1 LWTLNRSLGDD
12 WLAVEGDTISLRVDD
27 RVSIDAVHF
36 QQRLEVVRFH
46 AHASMSLCSTCLDSL
61 SEAVNLYHNDF
72 LAGFTLSDT
81 PAFDEWQFFQ
91 GESLRQALVSA
102 LERLVSFHTAQGDYE
117 AAIPLTRRRLA
128 LDSLHEP
135 AHRQLMQ
142 LYEQTG

>member
-1 LWTLNRSLGDD
+1 
-12 WLAVEGDTISLRVDD
+12 
-27 RVSIDAVHF
+27 
-36 QQRLEVVRFH
+36 
-46 AHASMSLCSTCLDSL
+46 MSLCSTCLDSL

-72 LAGFTLSDT
+72 LAGFALSDT
-81 PAFDEWQFFQ
+81 AAFDEWQFFQ

-142 LYEQTG
+142 LYEQTGQLAAALRQYELCVDTLAGRRDAAGVGAGRSLDRFSLTGRYCRRDQTKS